1 MDTVSTEFLL
11 KGAVYNLEQC
21 GLLLRDASLL
31 VTNNADANGLLLT
44 IFAWEA
50 LGKWVTLR
58 NLRREVLGGRALGIE
73 EVAEICGDHVN
84 MLRAGNLSVTMITE
98 KDSGLGQLMQ
108 SRFLLEPGSEE
119 WIQSSE
125 RLDDVTDRKRK
136 RAADERHKWRLAAQY
151 VDPLPNESWRRPI
164 EVRRELVE
172 RCLQD
177 ARNDYACQ
185 FDRYNNHDVHRHDD
199 PEFYAALE
207 AWPDRPTIVAVF
219 DPIKP
224 SAP

>member
-1 MDTVSTEFLL
+1 LDTISTEFLL

-31 VTNNADANGLLLT
+31 VTNRADANGLVLT

-58 NLRREVLGGRALGIE
+58 NLRREVLGGRILGIE

-84 MLRAGNLSVTMITE
+84 MLRAGNLSVTMTE
-98 KDSGLGQLMQ
+98 EKNSGLGQLIQ

-119 WIQSSE
+119 WIESSE
-125 RLDDVTDRKRK
+125 RLDDATDRKRK
-136 RAADERHKWRLAAQY
+136 RVPDERHKWRLAAQY

-164 EVRRELVE
+164 EVSRELVE

-177 ARNDYACQ
+177 AGNDYAGQ
-185 FDRYNNHDVHRHDD
+185 YDRYNNHDVHRDDD

-207 AWPDRPTIVAVF
+207 AWRDRPTIVAV
-219 DPIKP
+219 
-224 SAP
+224 

>member
-1 MDTVSTEFLL
+1 LDTVSTEFLL

-108 SRFLLEPGSEE
+108 SRFLAG
-119 WIQSSE
+119 QSQIAHNS
-125 RLDDVTDRKRK
+125 RTYFHHL
-136 RAADERHKWRLAAQY
+136 
-151 VDPLPNESWRRPI
+151 
-164 EVRRELVE
+164 RRETLW
-172 RCLQD
+172 L
-177 ARNDYACQ
+177 
-185 FDRYNNHDVHRHDD
+185 
-199 PEFYAALE
+199 
-207 AWPDRPTIVAVF
+207 
-219 DPIKP
+219 
-224 SAP
+224 